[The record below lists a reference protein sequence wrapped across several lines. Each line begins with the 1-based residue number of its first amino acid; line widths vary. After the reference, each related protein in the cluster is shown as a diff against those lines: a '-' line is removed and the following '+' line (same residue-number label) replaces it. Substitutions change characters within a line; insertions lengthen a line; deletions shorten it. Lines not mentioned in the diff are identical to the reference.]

1 MIFLTMLPEIIIHIR
16 TIDHF
21 PYEYI
26 FFIIGYCLSLHNL
39 GINSMKFFHIAFS
52 YFESS
57 YWNSVNYLY
66 TFLEIILSP
75 VSSKLFLHR
84 LLLFPNQHYW
94 LSSGSQFLLIPVLP
108 PSYILMIPWNYKSNF
123 LHNAQ
128 SFLSINFDKYS
139 LNIADILS

>member
-1 MIFLTMLPEIIIHIR
+1 MSEISVCLIVQARNKNWLKWTRQYPIISCTKHIWNKHISMIFLTMLPEIIIHIR

-57 YWNSVNYLY
+57 YWNSINYLY

-75 VSSKLFLHR
+75 VSSKLFYTGCYYFQINIIGFQVGH
-84 LLLFPNQHYW
+84 N
-94 LSSGSQFLLIPVLP
+94 SS
-108 PSYILMIPWNYKSNF
+108 
-123 LHNAQ
+123 
-128 SFLSINFDKYS
+128 
-139 LNIADILS
+139 